1 MEKGLYFPPVPG
13 IMYPNGFS
21 FPIFPNSC
29 DRLGRGG
36 KAESLGESASGQRA
50 DTGQR
55 RRCRESRRPMHG
67 SGGESKI
74 AALLQPARC
83 SGQPLDELFGR
94 MEKRK
99 DHAQAGRVHRV
110 LRSGDLSGPVSAAG
124 EASSARGGS
133 FLCRGLPRPA
143 AAGTW
148 RKRVLLVGTG
158 LALALGWNW
167 LYSYAVRAPLAALS
181 GSEGTASMT
190 LLEYAVPTDY
200 GAKVTVKLEGVPLG
214 KVVCYGGRTCW
225 TWEPGQ
231 TVAGTGEISGFRPAS
246 GRIPLPTSPL
256 RECSCWPTSGETR
269 PSTVRDPPARHG
281 VARPC
286 GPGHAEPGDGA
297 V

>member
-1 MEKGLYFPPVPG
+1 MEKGWYFPPVPG

-55 RRCRESRRPMHG
+55 RRCRESRQPMHG

-94 MEKRK
+94 MEKRR

-133 FLCRGLPRPA
+133 FLCRGLPRPGCCRDFGGKPG
-143 AAGTW
+143 AAGGHGAGPGPG
-148 RKRVLLVGTG
+148 VD
-158 LALALGWNW
+158 W
-167 LYSYAVRAPLAALS
+167 LYSYAVRRLLRPCPAARAPL
-181 GSEGTASMT
+181 
-190 LLEYAVPTDY
+190 P
-200 GAKVTVKLEGVPLG
+200 
-214 KVVCYGGRTCW
+214 
-225 TWEPGQ
+225 
-231 TVAGTGEISGFRPAS
+231 
-246 GRIPLPTSPL
+246 
-256 RECSCWPTSGETR
+256 
-269 PSTVRDPPARHG
+269 
-281 VARPC
+281 
-286 GPGHAEPGDGA
+286 
-297 V
+297 

>member
-1 MEKGLYFPPVPG
+1 MIYGKRAGISRPVPG

-55 RRCRESRRPMHG
+55 RRCRESRQPMHG

-94 MEKRK
+94 MEKRR
-99 DHAQAGRVHRV
+99 DHAQAGR
-110 LRSGDLSGPVSAAG
+110 RSPCPSLWGSVP
-124 EASSARGGS
+124 ASICCRRGFFCPWRQFS
-133 FLCRGLPRPA
+133 LPA
-143 AAGTW
+143 ACLALLLPGLW

-167 LYSYAVRAPLAALS
+167 LYSYAVRAPLAA
-181 GSEGTASMT
+181 
-190 LLEYAVPTDY
+190 
-200 GAKVTVKLEGVPLG
+200 
-214 KVVCYGGRTCW
+214 C
-225 TWEPGQ
+225 
-231 TVAGTGEISGFRPAS
+231 PAA
-246 GRIPLPTSPL
+246 RAPLP
-256 RECSCWPTSGETR
+256 
-269 PSTVRDPPARHG
+269 
-281 VARPC
+281 
-286 GPGHAEPGDGA
+286 
-297 V
+297 